1 MAAAIRLYL
10 DENVP
15 VVIAPQLRRK
25 GIEVVTVR
33 DLGRLGDSD
42 ENHLARATAM
52 GYVLCTCDSDYLRL
66 AASGVEHAGIVF
78 GRQTRHTIGDW
89 VRGLELLCRVYS
101 AEDM

>member
-25 GIEVVTVR
+25 GIDVVTVR

-42 ENHLARATAM
+42 ENHLARATAIRTKSQAFW
-52 GYVLCTCDSDYLRL
+52 V
-66 AASGVEHAGIVF
+66 AAARSSE
-78 GRQTRHTIGDW
+78 
-89 VRGLELLCRVYS
+89 
-101 AEDM
+101 